1 MAKKA
6 PHERSALE
14 KELFAQRVTED
25 MLARYIGRSTSYV
38 SNRMIGRYA
47 WTVAEAYQ
55 ILKLLRKEPRDFIIY
70 FPPEEGFVCEKVT
83 FCVG

>member
-6 PHERSALE
+6 PNKRSRLE
-14 KELFAQRVTED
+14 TELFANRYTEAD
-25 MLARYIGRSTSYV
+25 VAAVIGRSTSYV

-55 ILKLLRKEPRDFIIY
+55 ILKLLRKEPRDFVIY
-70 FPPEEGFVCEKVT
+70 FPPEEGYACEKVM

>member
-1 MAKKA
+1 MAKK
-6 PHERSALE
+6 PPPERTALE

-38 SNRMIGRYA
+38 SNRMIGRYP
-47 WTVAEAYQ
+47 WTVTEAYQ
-55 ILKLLRKEPRDFIIY
+55 ILKLLRKEPRDFVIY
-70 FPPEEGFVCEKVT
+70 FPPEEGYACEKVM

>member
-6 PHERSALE
+6 PLERSALE

-38 SNRMIGRYA
+38 SIA
-47 WTVAEAYQ
+47 
-55 ILKLLRKEPRDFIIY
+55 
-70 FPPEEGFVCEKVT
+70 
-83 FCVG
+83 